1 MAACY
6 AEGMLLLFMLA
17 MTTNGVVTRPVANM
31 YSGPSA
37 EKDVVSQ
44 AIYGTNIAVLEE
56 NGGWARIRTPDNY
69 TGWMPAASF
78 LSGAEYA
85 RKGRVARVSNLFA
98 NLYSE
103 TNITRHQPLL
113 TVPFETRLEVVAEPD
128 AEERRWIQ
136 VRLPDDR
143 AAWIQRG
150 DVALDSRLLSVPEM
164 IEFARRFLG
173 LPYLW
178 GGTST
183 FGYDCSGFTQMLER
197 QRGIETPR
205 DAQPQAD
212 WTGVAQVSRGEL
224 KPGDLLFFGRSGKRI
239 THTGIYIGGD
249 EFIHATTH
257 ITPVIQVSRLSDP
270 HWTEL
275 LVACRRV
282 K

>member
-6 AEGMLLLFMLA
+6 AEGMLLLFMFA
-17 MTTNGVVTRPVANM
+17 MTANAVVTRPVANM

-37 EKDVVSQ
+37 ENDVVSQ
-44 AIYGTNIAVLEE
+44 AIYGTNIAILEE
-56 NGGWARIRTPDNY
+56 NAGWAKIRTPDNY
-69 TGWMPAASF
+69 TGWMPVASF
-78 LSGAEYA
+78 LSGPEYA
-85 RKGRVARVSNLFA
+85 HKGRVARVSSLFA
-98 NLYSE
+98 NLYRE
-103 TNITRHQPLL
+103 TNITKHQPLL
-113 TVPFETRLEVVAEPD
+113 TVPFETRLEVVSEPD
-128 AEERRWIQ
+128 AEDHRWIQ

-143 AAWIQRG
+143 AAWVQRG
-150 DVALDSRLLSVPEM
+150 DVAFDPRLLSASEM
-164 IEFARRFLG
+164 VEFARRFLG

-197 QRGIETPR
+197 QRGIGMPR
-205 DAQPQAD
+205 DTQPQAD
-212 WTGVAQVSRGEL
+212 WTGVIQISRDDL
-224 KPGDLLFFGRSGKRI
+224 VPGDLLFFGGSDKKI
-239 THTGIYIGGD
+239 THTGMYVGGD
-249 EFIHATTH
+249 EFIHATAH

>member
-1 MAACY
+1 
-6 AEGMLLLFMLA
+6 MLLLFMLA
-17 MTTNGVVTRPVANM
+17 MTTNAVVTRPVANM
-31 YSGPSA
+31 YSGPSD

-44 AIYGTNIAVLEE
+44 AIYGTNIAILEE
-56 NGGWARIRTPDNY
+56 DGAWAKIRTPDNY

-85 RKGRVARVSNLFA
+85 RKGHIARVSSLFA
-98 NLYSE
+98 NLYKE
-103 TNITRHQPLL
+103 TDITRHQPLL
-113 TVPFETRLEVVAEPD
+113 TVPFETRLEVVSEPD

-164 IEFARRFLG
+164 VEFARRFLG

-205 DAQPQAD
+205 DTQPQAD
-212 WTGVAQVSRGEL
+212 WTGVVQISRDDL
-224 KPGDLLFFGRSGKRI
+224 KPGDLLFFGRSDKKI
-239 THTGIYIGGD
+239 THTGLYIGSD
-249 EFIHATTH
+249 EFIHATAH
-257 ITPVIQVSRLSDP
+257 VTPVIQISRLSDP
-270 HWTEL
+270 HWTGL